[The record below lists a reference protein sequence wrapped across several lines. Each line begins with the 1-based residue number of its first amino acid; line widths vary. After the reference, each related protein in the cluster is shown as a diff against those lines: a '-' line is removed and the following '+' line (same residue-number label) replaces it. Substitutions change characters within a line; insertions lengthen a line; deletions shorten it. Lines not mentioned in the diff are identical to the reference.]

1 VLPEEDMPY
10 TEDGR
15 PVDIVLNPLGVPSR
29 MNLGQIMETH
39 LGWAA
44 SMLGFHI
51 ATPVFDG
58 AHAEDI
64 SEWLQDAGL
73 PSDGKTWLRDGR
85 TGDRF
90 GRPITVGYIYML
102 KLAHLVDDKIH
113 ARSTGPYSMITQQ
126 PLGGKAQFGGQR
138 FGEMEVWALEAYGA
152 AYTLQELLTVKSDDV
167 VGRVKTYEAIVKGE
181 NVLEP
186 GVPESFKVLIKELQ
200 SLALDVKVLT
210 ETREEV
216 EIRIADDDMSE
227 RAQEIG
233 LLMGDEDPRL
243 SQTALAEREAEVERI
258 PVPGVPVEG
267 EEAAE
272 GDAVGEVEEI
282 EEEEEELDDSAP
294 LVSPTAKRG
303 GDEDLIPTSPL
314 GGLRATMTDDGEIVV
329 DEVVDDEIPLAG
341 AEEEEEDQGYV
352 LEEDDEEAAE
362 EEEEDEGPL
371 AHSTDDDY

>member
-1 VLPEEDMPY
+1 
-10 TEDGR
+10 
-15 PVDIVLNPLGVPSR
+15 

-44 SMLGFHI
+44 AMLGFHI

-58 AHAEDI
+58 AHSEDI

-73 PSDGKTWLRDGR
+73 PADGKTWLRDGR
-85 TGDRF
+85 AGTRF

-210 ETREEV
+210 EQREEV
-216 EIRIADDDMSE
+216 EIRIQDDDMAE

-233 LLMGDEDPRL
+233 LLMGDEDSQL
-243 SQTALAEREAEVERI
+243 SQTALAEREAEGERI
-258 PVPGVPVEG
+258 SQVAAVLALPAED

-272 GDAVGEVEEI
+272 TAGAAEVEEP

-294 LVSPTAKRG
+294 LVAPAPTRG
-303 GDEDLIPTSPL
+303 GRSPDEELIPAGPL

-329 DEVVDDEIPLAG
+329 DEVAEDEVPA
-341 AEEEEEDQGYV
+341 ATEEEGEDEGYV
-352 LEEDDEEAAE
+352 LEEEDEEYTE
-362 EEEEDEGPL
+362 EPEEDEGPL

>member
-1 VLPEEDMPY
+1 
-10 TEDGR
+10 
-15 PVDIVLNPLGVPSR
+15 
-29 MNLGQIMETH
+29 METH

-44 SMLGFHI
+44 RMLDMHI

-73 PSDGKTWLRDGR
+73 PADGKTWLRDGR

-90 GRPITVGYIYML
+90 GRPITVGMIYML

-181 NVLEP
+181 NVMEP

-210 ETREEV
+210 EQREEV
-216 EIRIADDDMSE
+216 EIRIQDDDMAE

-243 SQTALAEREAEVERI
+243 SQTALAEREAERDRLAQAAAAAV
-258 PVPGVPVEG
+258 GVPVEG
-267 EEAAE
+267 EEGEPEGEVAGVAE
-272 GDAVGEVEEI
+272 GEEP
-282 EEEEEELDDSAP
+282 EEEEEEIDDAAP
-294 LVSPTAKRG
+294 LVSAAPARG
-303 GDEDLIPTSPL
+303 GRAPDDDLLPASPL

-329 DEVVDDEIPLAG
+329 DEVADEEVPAVE
-341 AEEEEEDQGYV
+341 AEEDEDEGYV
-352 LEEDDEEAAE
+352 LEDEDEEYKE

>member
-1 VLPEEDMPY
+1 
-10 TEDGR
+10 
-15 PVDIVLNPLGVPSR
+15 
-29 MNLGQIMETH
+29 METH

-44 SMLGFHI
+44 KMLGLTI

-73 PSDGKTWLRDGR
+73 PADGKTWLRDGR
-85 TGDRF
+85 TGERF
-90 GRPITVGYIYML
+90 GRPITVGILYML

-210 ETREEV
+210 ENREEV
-216 EIRIADDDMSE
+216 EIRIADDDMAE

-233 LLMGDEDPRL
+233 LLMTDEQPVL
-243 SQTALAEREAEVERI
+243 SQTSLAEREAENERLAAGAI
-258 PVPGVPVEG
+258 ARPPISLEDEDED
-267 EEAAE
+267 EEAEATDE
-272 GDAVGEVEEI
+272 EVAAVTAAAAVSPVRRPVSDLEPDLIARPSVGLDDDDSPYGDPDDMSLVEEEII
-282 EEEEEELDDSAP
+282 E
-294 LVSPTAKRG
+294 
-303 GDEDLIPTSPL
+303 DED
-314 GGLRATMTDDGEIVV
+314 
-329 DEVVDDEIPLAG
+329 
-341 AEEEEEDQGYV
+341 GYV
-352 LEEDDEEAAE
+352 LEDEDEEFE
-362 EEEEDEGPL
+362 TEDEETLLVDPE
-371 AHSTDDDY
+371 DEY